1 MFIRVQ
7 LPASYE
13 RLQII
18 KEENFPCS
26 TLFHAYMRSIV
37 NLAKRENLTVFSVF
51 GRVEHALTEDTPLE
65 LSTTGD
71 APVTLKYREDDPE
84 VVAFYK
90 NNRPLTQKTIT
101 LMFVRT
107 LLRLT
112 SKYGNSIP
120 ELVYLINTLPAA
132 DQQTAQVVTSLPV
145 VTPSPAVNRKATP
158 AVVNRKATP
167 VVPAA
172 EPVAETTEPIDPAT
186 MVHIK
191 KRPGKAAMTDV
202 ANRAHKVA
210 DKVAAKSHA
219 AKVATKAVD
228 KESAAVSSAEP
239 ANEPKPVDDVLA
251 RAERLKQEVDNG
263 DSKAAEGEK
272 VATNPLLKSFF

>member
-1 MFIRVQ
+1 MFIRIQ

-13 RLQII
+13 RLQVI
-18 KEENFPCS
+18 KEENFPYS

-65 LSTTGD
+65 LSTMGD
-71 APVTLKYREDDPE
+71 APVTLNYKEDDPE

-90 NNRPLTQKTIT
+90 NGRPLTQKTIT

-112 SKYGNSIP
+112 AKYGNSIP

-132 DQQTAQVVTSLPV
+132 DQQTA
-145 VTPSPAVNRKATP
+145 SPAVNRQAAPAVVNRKATP

-167 VVPAA
+167 AVVNRKATPA
-172 EPVAETTEPIDPAT
+172 VVNRKAT
-186 MVHIK
+186 
-191 KRPGKAAMTDV
+191 RQCRCRTGSRND
-202 ANRAHKVA
+202 RA
-210 DKVAAKSHA
+210 D
-219 AKVATKAVD
+219 
-228 KESAAVSSAEP
+228 
-239 ANEPKPVDDVLA
+239 
-251 RAERLKQEVDNG
+251 
-263 DSKAAEGEK
+263 
-272 VATNPLLKSFF
+272 

>member
-1 MFIRVQ
+1 MVHPTQIRLKGRKHMFIRVQ

-13 RLQII
+13 RLQVI
-18 KEENFPCS
+18 KEENFPYS

-37 NLAKRENLTVFSVF
+37 NLAKRENLTVFNVF

-71 APVTLKYREDDPE
+71 APVTLKYKEDDPE

-90 NNRPLTQKTIT
+90 NSRPLTQKTIT

-132 DQQTAQVVTSLPV
+132 DQQTAP
-145 VTPSPAVNRKATP
+145 PA
-158 AVVNRKATP
+158 VNRKATP

-172 EPVAETTEPIDPAT
+172 EPVAETTEPIDPAA

-210 DKVAAKSHA
+210 DKVAAKSPAKSPA